1 MKKSYLMIAAAA
13 TLLTA
18 CMGND
23 TFKEIVNDNETVMIG
38 FETYHEKSTRATG
51 EISQGTDL
59 TSAHGGFGVWGFKY
73 APAHVPALANNAV
86 SVANTAQNDYCTTIF
101 NNVKVWYEN
110 DQEPTQGY
118 KYEIPKY
125 WDKNSHYIFFA
136 YAPQD
141 DANASFDNTTGR
153 ITISAIPEL
162 QDISTSSGSDENLV
176 YGTVTN
182 DVVAVDATNVTD
194 YLMASYV
201 PEQYLTAAN
210 TTSSTATG
218 TNQNYNGKTY
228 DDKEQTVGFTFGHIL
243 SKLQVSLQAKEQ
255 YSGIK
260 SIAVTKLYINN
271 MPCSDQTTTSFT
283 QTSPAAPA
291 GVYATDGYEST
302 GTLKIIDGANSG
314 ATSEDPLYILKN
326 GAYANNT
333 ITSPS
338 KQNQNFV
345 YYVVPNDPNGNTNEA
360 NKKYKVDVDY
370 TITYVDQYT
379 DGNETKYVTE
389 NVSVSGIELSWE
401 EGNNTV
407 GLQNL
412 LQNNYYILT
421 IKIGLNQ
428 IYFTV
433 DDITG
438 WDPKTAGATT
448 PAQKEIVI
456 Q

>member
-13 TLLTA
+13 ALFAA
-18 CMGND
+18 CSSND
-23 TFKEIVNDNETVMIG
+23 TFKEIANEDVMIG
-38 FETYHEKSTRATG
+38 FETFHEKATRATG

-59 TSAHGGFGVWGFKY
+59 TKTNGGFGVWGFKY
-73 APAHVPALANNAV
+73 APANAPQFSNNAV
-86 SVANTAQNDYCTTIF
+86 SVANTAQNNYFTTIF
-101 NNVKVWYEN
+101 NNVKVWYEK
-110 DQEPTQGY
+110 DTELTRGF

-125 WDKNSHYIFFA
+125 WDKNSYYIFFA

-141 DANASFDNTTGR
+141 DTNASFDNTTGR
-153 ITISAIPEL
+153 ITISAIPEI
-162 QDISTSSGSDENLV
+162 QDISTGNGQSGENLV

-182 DVVAVDATNVTD
+182 NIVAVNATSVTD

-201 PEQYLTAAN
+201 PNQYLTAAN
-210 TTSSTATG
+210 TTSTPTG
-218 TNQNYNGKTY
+218 TNQNHNGNSYTG
-228 DDKEQTVGFTFGHIL
+228 KEQTVGFTFGHML

-314 ATSEDPLYILKN
+314 ATSENPLYILKN

-333 ITSPS
+333 ITLPG

-345 YYVVPNDPNGNTNEA
+345 YYVVPNDPNGNSSND
-360 NKKYKVDVDY
+360 NKKYKVDIDY
-370 TITYVDQYT
+370 TITYVDTYT
-379 DGNETKYVTE
+379 EGNETKNVSE
-389 NVSVSGIELSWE
+389 DVSVSGIELSWVE
-401 EGNNTV
+401 NSSTV

-438 WDPKTAGATT
+438 WDPKNSGVTT
-448 PAQKEIVI
+448 PAEKLVI
-456 Q
+456 IQ